1 MSNERLLKQAKA
13 KAAKYC
19 AGRERAPYQVMQK
32 LLGWELDEDDAQSI
46 LAELTQENY
55 VNEDRFVQAYCHD
68 KFEFNKWGKQ
78 RIRQEL
84 KLLRIP
90 GDVIIDGL
98 NNIDPYRYEEVLQSL
113 ASQKLSSLGSE
124 PDTWKR
130 KQKTIAYL
138 IRKGFEMDLSIE
150 TVNQLADR
158 SA

>member
-113 ASQKLSSLGSE
+113 ASQKLSS
-124 PDTWKR
+124 
-130 KQKTIAYL
+130 
-138 IRKGFEMDLSIE
+138 
-150 TVNQLADR
+150 
-158 SA
+158 SAES